1 MKKAKIGLILD
12 DKLQSWNIKDLIEKS
27 LESNV
32 YEISCIIVQ
41 KNISITNSSF
51 IKKINEYFFKFISF
65 FERKFVQRYIDVSTF
80 FKKHSI
86 DSFGIKIIEVSPIV
100 SKSGFIY
107 RYNDEDLNKIKEEGL
122 DILIRGGSGIL
133 RGDILNLCRGGII
146 SFHHG
151 DNEVNRG
158 TPPGFWEV
166 YNREKTTGFIIQ
178 ILNEELD
185 AGKVLFK
192 GKIPTSFFIH

>member
-65 FERKFVQRYIDVSTF
+65 F
-80 FKKHSI
+80 
-86 DSFGIKIIEVSPIV
+86 
-100 SKSGFIY
+100 
-107 RYNDEDLNKIKEEGL
+107 
-122 DILIRGGSGIL
+122 
-133 RGDILNLCRGGII
+133 
-146 SFHHG
+146 
-151 DNEVNRG
+151 
-158 TPPGFWEV
+158 
-166 YNREKTTGFIIQ
+166 
-178 ILNEELD
+178 
-185 AGKVLFK
+185 
-192 GKIPTSFFIH
+192 